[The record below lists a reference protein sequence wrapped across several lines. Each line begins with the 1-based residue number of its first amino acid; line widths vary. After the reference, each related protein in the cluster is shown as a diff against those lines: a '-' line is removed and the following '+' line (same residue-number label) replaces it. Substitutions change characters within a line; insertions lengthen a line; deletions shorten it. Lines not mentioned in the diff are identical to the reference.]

1 MTVRIREIL
10 RHTQE
15 IPTID
20 LMAIIG
26 YVLSRSAER
35 VLAGLEEEVGDEA
48 AASIQACIEER
59 KTGKPLAYITGV
71 KEFFSEP
78 FLVDDRVLVPRPETE
93 LLVEEALRLMVAH
106 AAPRVL
112 DVGTGSGAIGIML
125 AKHGARV
132 VCTDLSF
139 GALLVARENAA
150 RLGVS
155 ERMAFVCADL
165 LTSTRE
171 GSAFDLI
178 LANLP
183 YVSLSEWEELME
195 DVKGF
200 EPRGALVGGVLG
212 VETYER
218 FIASLRGHL
227 SPSGHV
233 LCEVGGDAQAGLVT
247 ELFEKQ
253 GLQSLAVLDL
263 EGRKRVLKG
272 TWKSLS

>member
-1 MTVRIREIL
+1 LRIREIL
-10 RHTQE
+10 RQTHE
-15 IPTID
+15 IPLID

-26 YVLSRSAER
+26 FVLLRSTER
-35 VLAGLEEEVGDEA
+35 VLTGLEEEVSEEA
-48 AASIQACIEER
+48 GVRIRTCIEER

-78 FLVDDRVLVPRPETE
+78 FLVDGRVLVPRPETE
-93 LLVEEALRLMVAH
+93 LLVEEALRLMGAS
-106 AAPRVL
+106 AEPRVL

-125 AKHGARV
+125 ARHGARV

-155 ERMAFVCADL
+155 ERTAFVCADL
-165 LTSTRE
+165 MAGTKEWR
-171 GSAFDLI
+171 AFDLI
-178 LANLP
+178 VANLP
-183 YVSLSEWEELME
+183 YVSSSEWEGLME
-195 DVKGF
+195 DVKTF
-200 EPRGALVGGVLG
+200 EPRTALVAGVSG
-212 VETYER
+212 VEIYER

-233 LCEVGGDAQAGLVT
+233 LCEVGGDAQAGLVA
-247 ELFEKQ
+247 EIFEKH
-253 GLQSLAVLDL
+253 GLQGSSVTDL